1 MSSGPDTCVIGG
13 MKDVWEC
20 YRTELAAVE
29 DQIRQ
34 HLDSKVP
41 LVNIVSAHILSSGG
55 KRIRPLLL
63 ILSARLAGPPPAGTG
78 QHASLLAGLVEY
90 IHTATLLHD
99 DVVDHADLRRGKQTA
114 RGLWGNQISILVGDY
129 LYSKAICHIV
139 GFRNQEINECLSEA
153 CRKMAEGELMQL
165 SYKAGDGLSERE
177 YLKIVEYKT
186 GALIAAACRMGA
198 VVAGV
203 DPARR
208 NALYRFGQNLGIA
221 FQVADDALDY
231 AAQRESLGK
240 LLGKDLG
247 EGNVTLPLLHL
258 QTHCTDAERRR
269 LTEVLEHRKDANG
282 ELAWIVS
289 LMERYGS
296 ITYAMTTAQGFVESA
311 KAYLDTF
318 EDSVHKRA
326 LRVVADYMVARDH

>member
-1 MSSGPDTCVIGG
+1 MPDRADTCIIEG
-13 MKDVWEC
+13 MSDVWEY
-20 YRTELAAVE
+20 YRGELVAVE

-34 HLDSKVP
+34 NLDSKVA
-41 LVNIVSAHILSSGG
+41 LVNTVSAHILSSGG

-63 ILSARLAGPPPAGTG
+63 ILCARLAGYTG
-78 QHASLLAGLVEY
+78 REDILLASLVEY

-99 DVVDHADLRRGKQTA
+99 DVIDHADLRRGRQTA
-114 RGLWGNQISILVGDY
+114 RGLWGNQVAILVGDY

-139 GFRNQEINECLSEA
+139 GFHNQDINECLSEA

-165 SYKAGDGLSERE
+165 SYKDHETLSERE
-177 YLKIVEYKT
+177 YLKIVEHKT

-198 VVAGV
+198 VVADA
-203 DPARR
+203 DPALR
-208 NALYRFGQNLGIA
+208 NALYQFGQAIGVA
-221 FQVADDALDY
+221 FQVADDTLDY
-231 AAQRESLGK
+231 AARRESLGK

-247 EGNVTLPLLHL
+247 EGYVTLPLLHL
-258 QTHCTDAERRR
+258 RKHCSGDERRR
-269 LTEVLEHRKDANG
+269 LAEILENRKDHNG

-296 ITYAMTTAQGFVESA
+296 IDYAMATARGFVESA
-311 KAYLDTF
+311 KVHLESF

-326 LRVVADYMVARDH
+326 LHVVADYMVSRDH

>member
-1 MSSGPDTCVIGG
+1 MPNGPDICAIED

-20 YRTELAAVE
+20 YRADLAAVE

-34 HLDSKVP
+34 NLDSKVA
-41 LVNIVSAHILSSGG
+41 LVNTVSAHILSSGG

-63 ILSARLAGPPPAGTG
+63 IMCARLAGYTG
-78 QHASLLAGLVEY
+78 RDHVRLASLVEY

-99 DVVDHADLRRGKQTA
+99 DVIDHADLRRGRKTA
-114 RGLWGNQISILVGDY
+114 RGLWGNQVAILVGDY

-139 GFRNQEINECLSEA
+139 AFRSQDVNECLSEA

-165 SYKAGDGLSERE
+165 SFKDHDALTERE
-177 YLKIVEYKT
+177 YLRIVEYKT

-198 VVAGV
+198 VVADA
-203 DPARR
+203 DPAQRE
-208 NALYRFGQNLGIA
+208 ALFRFGQAIGVA
-221 FQVADDALDY
+221 FQVADDTLDY
-231 AAQRESLGK
+231 AAPRESLGK

-247 EGNVTLPLLHL
+247 EGYVTLPLFHL
-258 QTHCTDAERRR
+258 KKQCTDSERRQ
-269 LTEVLEHRKDANG
+269 LAKVMEKKEAVNG

-296 ITYAMTTAQGFVESA
+296 IDYAMATARGFVESA
-311 KAYLDTF
+311 KVHLESF

-326 LRVVADYMVARDH
+326 LHVVADYMVARDH